1 MEKKI
6 NLTSEIIFGNKS
18 DNLDTSLIL
27 DNKNNE
33 KEINLTSEIIFGNKS
48 DNLDTTENFFNF
60 INKKLIN
67 KIIKEFEKNKQE
79 KTQTLKEKENQN
91 LLEKTLNK
99 EFKELN
105 QLKINEI
112 NNRIYIEIFILI
124 HKLI

>member
-1 MEKKI
+1 
-6 NLTSEIIFGNKS
+6 
-18 DNLDTSLIL
+18 L